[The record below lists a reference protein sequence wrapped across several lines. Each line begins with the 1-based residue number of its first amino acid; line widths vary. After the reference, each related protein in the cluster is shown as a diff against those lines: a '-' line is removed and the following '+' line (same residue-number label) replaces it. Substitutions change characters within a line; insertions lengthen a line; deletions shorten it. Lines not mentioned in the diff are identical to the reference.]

1 VALFRPVELTCYSKE
16 PIQSQPQKV
25 FPLAKFAV
33 EARALGDLECR
44 DDAPVDLLAGLS
56 GSFARSP
63 VSPPGLIEVRNK
75 SVPLDGASIVKGPE
89 AFRGFLLPAG
99 SGQSGR
105 AVHSS
110 CNVTIQLRD
119 STASWQEEMSGPLNA
134 ARKSFR
140 QRHQHPKKILFLLE
154 VDDKGILRMKI

>member
-44 DDAPVDLLAGLS
+44 DDAPLDLLAGLS

-75 SVPLDGASIVKGPE
+75 SVALDGVSIVTGPE

-99 SGQSGR
+99 SGQSAR
-105 AVHSS
+105 CSS
-110 CNVTIQLRD
+110 LIV
-119 STASWQEEMSGPLNA
+119 
-134 ARKSFR
+134 
-140 QRHQHPKKILFLLE
+140 
-154 VDDKGILRMKI
+154 